1 LQFLFSVAAVLF
13 INPVLGACALVLC
26 FPMALAPIVAKRPVD
41 LARHGTAVAMD
52 ILHYGAWIIGGLLI
66 MHGRMSVADIVANQE
81 IMDIGSPEQVHASIE
96 KLNLIIE
103 H

>member
-1 LQFLFSVAAVLF
+1 
-13 INPVLGACALVLC
+13 
-26 FPMALAPIVAKRPVD
+26 MALAPIVAKRPVD

-52 ILHYGAWIIGGLLI
+52 ILHYGVWIIGGLLI
-66 MHGRMSVADIVANQE
+66 MHGRITPQVLSMVDTVIIVANQE